1 MTRNLITLSLF
12 VCTTT
17 LVFVNCSKERIE
29 AVKQYSPV
37 ATYLDTKKQ
46 AEQEI
51 IIDSSGTAPIV
62 GKQGTKIWTGKQCL
76 MFPNGDSVTW
86 PFTVKLV
93 ELYTPKDMIYYQMPT
108 VSAGTVMKTDGEIK
122 LTAFKNGTELVLKP
136 DPCMAQIEMPN
147 AAPQANMRV
156 FYGINTTI
164 APITYVDWTDD
175 PTKVGVTTSLSP
187 LFTTNTTGYSAFIAK
202 LGWINC
208 GMLAGSSASSTLT
221 FTSSTDDLTN
231 VGIFVYIP
239 ATKTVIQ
246 VYNLSSTAIPN
257 GSAVKIIAIGIDAS
271 GNLFSA
277 YQEAT
282 VSANTTVDV
291 TLGATTDADLTSLL
305 DKL

>member
-1 MTRNLITLSLF
+1 
-12 VCTTT
+12 
-17 LVFVNCSKERIE
+17 
-29 AVKQYSPV
+29 
-37 ATYLDTKKQ
+37 
-46 AEQEI
+46 
-51 IIDSSGTAPIV
+51 
-62 GKQGTKIWTGKQCL
+62 
-76 MFPNGDSVTW
+76 
-86 PFTVKLV
+86 
-93 ELYTPKDMIYYQMPT
+93 
-108 VSAGTVMKTDGEIK
+108 
-122 LTAFKNGTELVLKP
+122 
-136 DPCMAQIEMPN
+136 MAQIEMPN
-147 AAPQANMRV
+147 TAPQANMRV

-282 VSANTTVDV
+282 VSANITVDV
-291 TLGATTDADLTSLL
+291 TLGATTDADLTSVL